1 MNDITVLKLDHEGR
15 EVFRY
20 EGKVLRRAAN
30 LVCLRAV
37 FGHDDVELGP
47 VTFRRGDVFT
57 EWFYSDRWYNV
68 FRIKDSAKGTLRG
81 WYCNITRPAQIG
93 ADLVS
98 AEDLALDLFVAPDGA
113 VALLDEDEFVELN
126 LPAPEA
132 AAALRAVEELRAMVA
147 EGCAPFDELRA
158 ARRA

>member
-1 MNDITVLKLDHEGR
+1 MNDIIVLKLDHEGR

-20 EGKVLRRAAN
+20 EGKVLRRGASF
-30 LVCLRAV
+30 VCLRAV

-57 EWFYSDRWYNV
+57 EWFYSERWYNI
-68 FRIKDSAKGTLRG
+68 FRIEDGASGSLMG

-93 ADLVS
+93 RDVVS

-113 VALLDEDEFVELN
+113 VALLDEDEFAALN

-132 AAALRAVEELRAMVA
+132 AAALRAVDELRAMAA
-147 EGCAPFDELRA
+147 EGRSPFDELRA